1 MKEIWAA
8 LGAGEKRRC
17 ILAGALAL
25 TGAVLYAI
33 RPLGMRFSGML
44 LLGAAVLLLLGL
56 WLRRRASDSRLWRRC
71 RRVFHAGLTAV
82 LVLLCSIEVFVVTQ
96 GRQTLTALPADA
108 VIILGAGVNGTSP
121 SLSLQ
126 TRLDAALSY
135 LEAHP
140 DIPVVLTG
148 GQGYGEEI
156 SEAAC
161 MYDYLTARGVEPER
175 LILEEAASNTA
186 ENFAFS
192 APLLE
197 EAGVDIGTDTV
208 AVVTNDFHVAR
219 ARLIARKK
227 GYGATYGVGAPIP
240 WPHLEVNYYLRE
252 AFAVVKSVLFD

>member
-1 MKEIWAA
+1 MKHTWKR
-8 LGAGEKRRC
+8 LGAWEKVQC
-17 ILAGALAL
+17 VLMAVLAL
-25 TGAVLYAI
+25 MGMLLIAV
-33 RPLGMRFSGML
+33 RMWGMRFSGFL
-44 LLGAAVLLLLGL
+44 LLGAAALLLLGL
-56 WLRRRASDSRLWRRC
+56 WLRHRAADSRLWRRC
-71 RRVFHAGLTAV
+71 YRVFHAGLTAV
-82 LVLLCSIEVFVVTQ
+82 LALLCSIEVFVVTQ
-96 GRQTLTALPADA
+96 GMQDFTALPADA
-108 VIILGAGVNGTSP
+108 VIVLGAGVNGTSP

-156 SEAAC
+156 TEAAC
-161 MYDYLTARGVEPER
+161 MYDYLTERGVEPER

-186 ENFAFS
+186 ENFEFS

-197 EAGVDIGTDTV
+197 AAGVDIGTDTV
-208 AVVTNDFHVAR
+208 AVVTNDFHIAR
-219 ARLIARKK
+219 ARLIAAKK
-227 GYGATYGVGAPIP
+227 GYGATYGVGTPIP

>member
-1 MKEIWAA
+1 MP
-8 LGAGEKRRC
+8 GEKVQC
-17 ILAGALAL
+17 VLMAVLAL
-25 TGAVLYAI
+25 VGILLIAV
-33 RPLGMRFSGML
+33 RMWGMRFSGFL
-44 LLGAAVLLLLGL
+44 LLGAAALLALEL
-56 WLRRRASDSRLWRRC
+56 WLDRWARWSKAGWWWRLAFRAA
-71 RRVFHAGLTAV
+71 AGLV
-82 LVLLCSIEVFVVTQ
+82 LVPLVLIEGVVIAE
-96 GRQTLTALPADA
+96 GHRQPVEKTPDA
-108 VIILGAGVNGTSP
+108 VIVLGAGVNGTAP
-121 SLSLQ
+121 SLSLK

-156 SEAAC
+156 TEAAC
-161 MYDYLTARGVEPER
+161 MYDYLTERGVEPER

-197 EAGVDIGTDTV
+197 AVGVNVGTDPV
-208 AVVTNDFHVAR
+208 AWSPTTSTSPAPG
-219 ARLIARKK
+219 LIAAKK